1 MAHKRLQALKQGMQ
15 GSRKELVDSLYLIA
29 LQGINQFLPLL
40 VLPYLMVVLG
50 ATGYGYV
57 GFSLSV
63 IQYLVLVVDFGFNLS
78 ATRRVAQVRDDRRE
92 VTRVFWSVFWA
103 KLMLL
108 AGTLVL
114 LAVLLLAVPTF
125 QKYQTALLC
134 TLPML
139 LGSAFTFLWLFQG
152 LGRVRQMAIINT
164 ASKIIMLPLIFW
176 LVKSPADYPLAAFI
190 QSGVF
195 VLTAVIS
202 IGYLWRLRCVGAPV
216 GERSAIRQAMS
227 ESFPLFLSSA
237 STSVYTQLFVVILG
251 FYCTT
256 DVVGRYSSAERIMR
270 ALCFV
275 LYTPINQAFFPR
287 ISAAAV
293 AESVQVR
300 RIFSTLR
307 NLVAAIM
314 LLVGVALFVG
324 APYVSYFLGSEY
336 AGIED
341 LLRIFAF
348 APIFI
353 GMGGVYGQS
362 GLVAMGQHDAHRH
375 FRNVYFMVAVLALV
389 LVAVLTPLFHE
400 TGAALALLASE
411 MAVFVL
417 MRLYARRD
425 LRL

>member
-1 MAHKRLQALKQGMQ
+1 M
-15 GSRKELVDSLYLIA
+15 
-29 LQGINQFLPLL
+29 
-40 VLPYLMVVLG
+40 
-50 ATGYGYV
+50 
-57 GFSLSV
+57 

-293 AESVQVR
+293 AEPVQVR

>member
-293 AESVQVR
+293 AEPVQVR

-341 LLRIFAF
+341 LLHIFAF

-375 FRNVYFMVAVLALV
+375 FRNVYFMVAVMALAM
-389 LVAVLTPLFHE
+389 VAVLTPLFHE

>member
-293 AESVQVR
+293 AEPVQVR

-324 APYVSYFLGSEY
+324 APYVSTSLAVSMP
-336 AGIED
+336 A
-341 LLRIFAF
+341 LRICYAFLPSPPSLSVWAACTDSRGWWPWGSTMPIVTFAM
-348 APIFI
+348 FI
-353 GMGGVYGQS
+353 S
-362 GLVAMGQHDAHRH
+362 WWPCWLWCWW
-375 FRNVYFMVAVLALV
+375 
-389 LVAVLTPLFHE
+389 PC
-400 TGAALALLASE
+400 
-411 MAVFVL
+411 
-417 MRLYARRD
+417 
-425 LRL
+425 

>member
-293 AESVQVR
+293 AEPVQVR

-324 APYVSYFLGSEY
+324 APYVSYFFGSEY

-375 FRNVYFMVAVLALV
+375 FRNVYFMVAVLALA

>member
-1 MAHKRLQALKQGMQ
+1 MAHKIFGRLKQGLQ

-50 ATGYGYV
+50 ATGYGYI

-63 IQYLVLVVDFGFNLS
+63 VQYLVLVVDFGFNLS
-78 ATRRVAQVRDDRRE
+78 ATRRIAQVRDNRE
-92 VTRVFWSVFWA
+92 ELTRVFWSVFWA
-103 KLMLL
+103 KLVLL
-108 AGTLVL
+108 AGALLL

-125 QKYQTALLC
+125 QKYRTALLC

-139 LGSAFTFLWLFQG
+139 VGSAFTFLWLFQG
-152 LGRVRQMAIINT
+152 IGRVRQMAIINT
-164 ASKIIMLPLIFW
+164 TSKIIMLPLIFW
-176 LVKSPADYPLAAFI
+176 LVKTPADYPLAAFI

-202 IGYLWRLRCVGAPV
+202 IVYMRHLRCVGRPV
-216 GERSAIRQAMS
+216 REGQAIRQAVS

-251 FYCTT
+251 FYCST

-293 AESVQVR
+293 SDAAQARKV
-300 RIFSTLR
+300 FTALR

-314 LLVGVALFVG
+314 LVVGVCLFAG
-324 APYVSYFLGSEY
+324 APYVSYFLGNEY

-341 LLRIFAF
+341 LLHIFAF

-353 GMGGVYGQS
+353 GLGGVYGQS
-362 GLVAMGQHDAHRH
+362 GLVAMGQHEAHRH
-375 FRNVYFMVAVLALV
+375 FRNVYFMVAVMALAM
-389 LVAVLTPLFHE
+389 VAVLTPLFRE
-400 TGAALALLASE
+400 TGAAMALLASE
-411 MAVFVL
+411 AAVFVL
-417 MRLYARRD
+417 MRMYARRD

>member
-293 AESVQVR
+293 AEPVQVR

-336 AGIED
+336 VGIED

-362 GLVAMGQHDAHRH
+362 GLVAMGQHEAHRH

>member
-1 MAHKRLQALKQGMQ
+1 M
-15 GSRKELVDSLYLIA
+15 
-29 LQGINQFLPLL
+29 P
-40 VLPYLMVVLG
+40 
-50 ATGYGYV
+50 
-57 GFSLSV
+57 
-63 IQYLVLVVDFGFNLS
+63 
-78 ATRRVAQVRDDRRE
+78 
-92 VTRVFWSVFWA
+92 
-103 KLMLL
+103 
-108 AGTLVL
+108 
-114 LAVLLLAVPTF
+114 
-125 QKYQTALLC
+125 
-134 TLPML
+134 
-139 LGSAFTFLWLFQG
+139 
-152 LGRVRQMAIINT
+152 
-164 ASKIIMLPLIFW
+164 
-176 LVKSPADYPLAAFI
+176 
-190 QSGVF
+190 
-195 VLTAVIS
+195 
-202 IGYLWRLRCVGAPV
+202 
-216 GERSAIRQAMS
+216 
-227 ESFPLFLSSA
+227 
-237 STSVYTQLFVVILG
+237 
-251 FYCTT
+251 
-256 DVVGRYSSAERIMR
+256 
-270 ALCFV
+270 
-275 LYTPINQAFFPR
+275 YTPINQAFFPR

-293 AESVQVR
+293 AEPVQVR

-375 FRNVYFMVAVLALV
+375 FRNVYFMVAVLALAM
-389 LVAVLTPLFHE
+389 VAVLTPLFHE

>member
-1 MAHKRLQALKQGMQ
+1 MAHRILQVLKQGLQ

-50 ATGYGYV
+50 ATGYGYI

-63 IQYLVLVVDFGFNLS
+63 VQYLVLVVDFGFNLS
-78 ATRRVAQVRDDRRE
+78 ATRRVAQVRDNRE
-92 VTRVFWSVFWA
+92 ELTRVFWSVFWA
-103 KLMLL
+103 KL
-108 AGTLVL
+108 VL
-114 LAVLLLAVPTF
+114 LAVTLLLLAMLLLAVPTF
-125 QKYQTALLC
+125 GKYQTALLC

-139 LGSAFTFLWLFQG
+139 VGSAFTFLWFFQG
-152 LGRVRQMAIINT
+152 IGRVRQMAIINT
-164 ASKIIMLPLIFW
+164 CSKIIMLPLIFW
-176 LVKSPADYPLAAFI
+176 LVKTPADYPLAAFI

-202 IGYLWRLRCVGAPV
+202 IAYMRHLHCVGAPV
-216 GERSAIRQAMS
+216 REGKAIRKAVS

-251 FYCTT
+251 FYCST

-293 AESVQVR
+293 LDPAQARKV
-300 RIFSTLR
+300 FTALR
-307 NLVAAIM
+307 NLVGTIM
-314 LLVGVALFVG
+314 LVVGVALFAG

-341 LLRIFAF
+341 LLHIFAF

-353 GMGGVYGQS
+353 GLGGVYGQS
-362 GLVAMGQHDAHRH
+362 GLVAMGQHEAHRH
-375 FRNVYFMVAVLALV
+375 FRNVYFMVAVVALSM
-389 LVAVLTPLFHE
+389 VAVLTPLFRE
-400 TGAALALLASE
+400 KGAAVALITSE
-411 MAVFVL
+411 MSVFVL

>member
-114 LAVLLLAVPTF
+114 LVVSLLAVPTF

-216 GERSAIRQAMS
+216 GERSAIRQTMS

-293 AESVQVR
+293 AEPVQVR

-375 FRNVYFMVAVLALV
+375 FRNVYFMVAVLALA